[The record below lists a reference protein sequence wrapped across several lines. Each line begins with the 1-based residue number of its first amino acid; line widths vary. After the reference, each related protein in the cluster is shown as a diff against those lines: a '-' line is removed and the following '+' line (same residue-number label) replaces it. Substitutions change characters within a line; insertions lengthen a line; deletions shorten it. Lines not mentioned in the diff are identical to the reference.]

1 MLTLSL
7 YRVAGALALALS
19 LLLSCGATLAAAQE
33 LEMSV
38 APPGAPAGVEPA
50 ERATPEGVGTE
61 PPADALVLEGT
72 LSEYF
77 IYLPQLTSNA
87 RTVRFVVE
95 NVGLQRHNLRVVGNG
110 VDRVTPV
117 LRAGQSGEVEV
128 YFVDPGPY
136 TVYCD
141 IGDHADQGM
150 TTGFYVE
157 GPFTGS

>member
-1 MLTLSL
+1 
-7 YRVAGALALALS
+7 VAGALALTLS
-19 LLLSCGATLAAAQE
+19 LLLTCGAQPAAGQE
-33 LEMSV
+33 M
-38 APPGAPAGVEPA
+38 APPALEGSLPAPEEA
-50 ERATPEGVGTE
+50 
-61 PPADALVLEGT
+61 PPAPPPDALVLEGT

-77 IYLPQLTSNA
+77 IYLPQLTSSA

-110 VDRVTPV
+110 VDRVTPE
-117 LRAGQSGEVEV
+117 LRAGQWGEVEV
-128 YFVDPGPY
+128 FFADPGPY

>member
-1 MLTLSL
+1 MPLLTLSL
-7 YRVAGALALALS
+7 YQVAGALALALS

-33 LEMSV
+33 LEMSA
-38 APPGAPAGVEPA
+38 APLEAP
-50 ERATPEGVGTE
+50 
-61 PPADALVLEGT
+61 DALILEGT

-128 YFVDPGPY
+128 FFVDPGPY

>member
-1 MLTLSL
+1 MIAIP
-7 YRVAGALALALS
+7 RHRAVAGALALALS
-19 LLLSCGATLAAAQE
+19 VLLTCGSQLAAGQE
-33 LEMSV
+33 M
-38 APPGAPAGVEPA
+38 APPTRDPSLPPVEEA
-50 ERATPEGVGTE
+50 
-61 PPADALVLEGT
+61 PPAPPAPDALILEGT

-95 NVGLQRHNLRVVGNG
+95 NVGLRRHNLRVVGNG

-128 YFVDPGPY
+128 FFVDPGPY

>member
-1 MLTLSL
+1 MIAIPR
-7 YRVAGALALALS
+7 YRAVAGALALVLS
-19 LLLSCGATLAAAQE
+19 LLLTCGAQLAGAQE

-38 APPGAPAGVEPA
+38 A
-50 ERATPEGVGTE
+50 

-95 NVGLQRHNLRVVGNG
+95 NVGVQRHNLRVVGNG

-128 YFVDPGPY
+128 FFVDPGPY

>member
-1 MLTLSL
+1 MMLTLSL
-7 YRVAGALALALS
+7 YRAVAGALALALS

-33 LEMSV
+33 LEMSA
-38 APPGAPAGVEPA
+38 APP
-50 ERATPEGVGTE
+50 E

-128 YFVDPGPY
+128 FFVDPGPY

>member
-1 MLTLSL
+1 
-7 YRVAGALALALS
+7 
-19 LLLSCGATLAAAQE
+19 
-33 LEMSV
+33 MSA
-38 APPGAPAGVEPA
+38 APPE
-50 ERATPEGVGTE
+50 
-61 PPADALVLEGT
+61 DALVLEGT

-95 NVGLQRHNLRVVGNG
+95 NVGVQRHNLRVVGNG

-117 LRAGQSGEVEV
+117 LRGGQSGEVEV
-128 YFVDPGPY
+128 FFVDPGPY

>member
-1 MLTLSL
+1 MIAIPRS
-7 YRVAGALALALS
+7 RAVAGALALALS
-19 LLLSCGATLAAAQE
+19 VLLACCSQLAAGQE
-33 LEMSV
+33 M
-38 APPGAPAGVEPA
+38 APPTQEPSSPPA
-50 ERATPEGVGTE
+50 EEAPPE
-61 PPADALVLEGT
+61 PPAPDALILEGT

-95 NVGLQRHNLRVVGNG
+95 NVGVQRHNLRVVGNG

>member
-1 MLTLSL
+1 MIVLPRVPR
-7 YRVAGALALALS
+7 YRTVAGALALALS
-19 LLLSCGATLAAAQE
+19 LLLTCGARLAAGQE
-33 LEMSV
+33 M
-38 APPGAPAGVEPA
+38 APPALEAALPAPEEA
-50 ERATPEGVGTE
+50 
-61 PPADALVLEGT
+61 PPAPPPDALVLEGT

-95 NVGLQRHNLRVVGNG
+95 NVGLRRHNLRVVGNG
-110 VDRVTPV
+110 VDRVTPA

-128 YFVDPGPY
+128 FFADPGPY

>member
-1 MLTLSL
+1 MIAIPR
-7 YRVAGALALALS
+7 YRAVAGALALVLS
-19 LLLSCGATLAAAQE
+19 LLLTCGAQVAGAQE
-33 LEMSV
+33 MEMSV
-38 APPGAPAGVEPA
+38 AP
-50 ERATPEGVGTE
+50 
-61 PPADALVLEGT
+61 DALVLEGT

-95 NVGLQRHNLRVVGNG
+95 NVGVQRHNLRVVGNG
-110 VDRVTPV
+110 VDRVTPE

-128 YFVDPGPY
+128 FFVDPGPY

>member
-1 MLTLSL
+1 MIVIPR
-7 YRVAGALALALS
+7 YRAVAGAVALALS
-19 LLLSCGATLAAAQE
+19 LLLSCGARLAAGQE
-33 LEMSV
+33 M
-38 APPGAPAGVEPA
+38 APPSLEPSPPSVEEASPAPLPD
-50 ERATPEGVGTE
+50 T
-61 PPADALVLEGT
+61 LLLEGT

-95 NVGLQRHNLRVVGNG
+95 NVGVQRHNLRVVGNG

-128 YFVDPGPY
+128 FFVDPGPY

>member
-1 MLTLSL
+1 MIVGPRHRT
-7 YRVAGALALALS
+7 VAGALALALS
-19 LLLSCGATLAAAQE
+19 LLFTCGAWLAAGQE
-33 LEMSV
+33 M
-38 APPGAPAGVEPA
+38 APPAPEDSLPA
-50 ERATPEGVGTE
+50 SEEA
-61 PPADALVLEGT
+61 PPAPEAPPPDALVLEGT

-128 YFVDPGPY
+128 FFADPGPY

-157 GPFTGS
+157 GPFTDS